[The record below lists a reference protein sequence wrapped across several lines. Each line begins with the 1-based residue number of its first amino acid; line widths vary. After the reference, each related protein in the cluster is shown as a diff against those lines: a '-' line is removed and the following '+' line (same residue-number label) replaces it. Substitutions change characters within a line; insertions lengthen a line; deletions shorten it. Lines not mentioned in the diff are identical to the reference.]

1 MQFIADGH
9 KPLQLCYWNGINQE
23 HYMHHLPRRNP
34 PGGTL
39 WNFSLLRQHLNKF
52 SLNKNL
58 LAGIKE
64 CESFRPPPSAR
75 RPLEKRES
83 SGTVQQSFSFLLS
96 VGFSFPS
103 PFHFSSV
110 TFVQLV
116 LKNPSSI
123 EAQKKFHSIYWTSK

>member
-1 MQFIADGH
+1 MQFIADGY
-9 KPLQLCYWNGINQE
+9 KLLQLYYWNGINQE

-58 LAGIKE
+58 SAGIKRSE
-64 CESFRPPPSAR
+64 NSLSPSSACCPFEKCDSVCTVATKLLLPSF
-75 RPLEKRES
+75 
-83 SGTVQQSFSFLLS
+83 FF
-96 VGFSFPS
+96 
-103 PFHFSSV
+103 FSSV

-116 LKNPSSI
+116 LKSQAP
-123 EAQKKFHSIYWTSK
+123 QRFKKVPLHLLDF